1 MATKKKTATD
11 QTKEKKSSSGRTPT
25 SKKTGTK
32 TSSGKKTGSQK
43 NNTGKSSKKR
53 QSVEVPDI
61 SRTRKTGTPVWAEVL
76 LWLMLAFC
84 IILFLGTVFGAGG
97 IIGRSISGFFF
108 GIFGLL
114 AYTQPFILFFITAFL
129 IANRGSMQ
137 AWMKVLAI
145 SLLVVSLCCFF
156 TLVSHPLSVS
166 MALGD
171 YYSSCREKTVEV
183 WQVE

>member
-76 LWLMLAFC
+76 LWPAGLYTAIYFIFYHSFSDCKSGKYAGLDESACYF
-84 IILFLGTVFGAGG
+84 TAGG
-97 IIGRSISGFFF
+97 IIMLFLYAGIPSAFCFYDSGR
-108 GIFGLL
+108 LL
-114 AYTQPFILFFITAFL
+114 
-129 IANRGSMQ
+129 
-137 AWMKVLAI
+137 
-145 SLLVVSLCCFF
+145 
-156 TLVSHPLSVS
+156 
-166 MALGD
+166 
-171 YYSSCREKTVEV
+171 
-183 WQVE
+183 